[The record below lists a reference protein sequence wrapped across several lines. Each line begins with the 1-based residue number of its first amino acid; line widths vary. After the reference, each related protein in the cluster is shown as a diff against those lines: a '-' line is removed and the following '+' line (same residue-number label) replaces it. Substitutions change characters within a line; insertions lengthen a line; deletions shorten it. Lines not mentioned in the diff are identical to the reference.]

1 MESTT
6 SSEPLSLP
14 AQVAAEL
21 DDFDQVIQTHWPH
34 VFRFALVSVRDRDV
48 AQTIAQDCF
57 VKAYG
62 ARGSFRGDASVST
75 WLLRIAV
82 NLIRDYGRNL
92 RLQFWKRAAVSSVDP
107 AAIEGWIAGKEASP
121 EERTLLREQIE
132 AVWRSA
138 EVLSPRQRE
147 VFLLRFVE
155 DLDLSEI
162 ASVTGL
168 TVGSVKTHLHRAVGT
183 LKQRLG
189 DKYASSIL

>member
-21 DDFDQVIQTHWPH
+21 DDFDRVIQTHWPH
-34 VFRFALVSVRDRDV
+34 IFRFALVSVRDRDV

-62 ARGSFRGDASVST
+62 ARVSFRGDASVST

-92 RLQFWKRAAVSSVDP
+92 RLQFWKRAAMSSVDP
-107 AAIEGWIAGKEASP
+107 AAIESWIAGKEASP
-121 EERTLLREQIE
+121 EERTLLRERIE
-132 AVWRSA
+132 AVWRST
-138 EVLSPRQRE
+138 EILSARQRE

-168 TVGSVKTHLHRAVGT
+168 TLGSVKTHLHRAVGA

-189 DKYASSIL
+189 DKYASIL